1 MLPLLTSPW
10 ALWGFLAVPTLL
22 AIYWL
27 RNRFRQVPVSSL
39 MLWRDQKEARQGG
52 FRIRRLQTPLLFF
65 LELLALV
72 LLVGAAAGP
81 SVSMPSA
88 HRPLVVVL
96 DDSYSMRAGG
106 ENSARK
112 LAEKALLEE
121 LDRGIRYA
129 VRFVLAGEAPQV
141 IGEPARTTGEAEAV
155 LAGWHCQSPTARLPQ
170 AMALARALGGDDAG
184 ILVLSDHAPAFDLDK
199 GQTQWWAF
207 GKPRP
212 NIAFVN
218 ASRTL
223 RDRKDRCLLEIA
235 NLSAQGQDCPLVVK
249 TEDGAVLHRST
260 LALGAGE
267 TDRRVLEFKEN
278 TPAVYAQLGPDE
290 LDFDNQVVLLP
301 EKQTPV
307 RVELRI
313 KDETLRPMVE
323 KALQATRR
331 VTVTDIRPD
340 LLCTDQTGID
350 PSGPETWLVEWR
362 REKEGESYLG
372 PFVLDRNHPLLEGLS
387 LQGVVWGA
395 GKGKELPG
403 TPILL
408 AGNVPLITD
417 TASSSGRRQVRI
429 RLNPDLSTLQDTPQ
443 WPILIWNLVNW
454 RAAHATGLNRANLRL
469 GESTVLTLPAGV
481 DMVEMIAPGGK
492 ARRLPVQGRQVTIKP
507 QAIGLHELHVGDSK
521 FFLAANPLSRDE
533 SDLSACASGQFGE
546 WADRSGQE
554 MESRHFAWI
563 LLLLAAA
570 VLSVH
575 LLLLRGGKS

>member
-1 MLPLLTSPW
+1 MLTTPW
-10 ALWGFLAVPTLL
+10 ALWGLLAVPALV

-27 RNRFRQVPVSSL
+27 RNRFRQMPVSSL

-88 HRPLVVVL
+88 NRPLVVVL
-96 DDSYSMRAGG
+96 DDSYSMQAGG
-106 ENSARK
+106 DDSPRK

-121 LDRGIRYA
+121 LDRGIRYS
-129 VRFVLAGEAPQV
+129 VRFVLAGETAQLV
-141 IGEPARTTGEAEAV
+141 GEPVRTTGEARAI
-155 LAGWHCQSPTARLPQ
+155 LTGWHCQSATAQLPR
-170 AMALARALGGDDAG
+170 AMALARALCGDDAG
-184 ILVLSDHAPAFDLDK
+184 ILVLSDQPPAIELEK
-199 GQTQWWAF
+199 GQIQWWAF

-218 ASRTL
+218 ASRTA
-223 RDRKDRCLLEIA
+223 RDNTDRCLLEIA
-235 NLSAQGQDCPLVVK
+235 NLSDQAQESPIVVK
-249 TEDGAVLHRST
+249 TKDGSVLHRAT
-260 LALGAGE
+260 LSLGPQEAH
-267 TDRRVLEFKEN
+267 RLVLRFKED
-278 TPAVYAQLGPDE
+278 TPEIYAQLGPDE

-313 KDETLRPMVE
+313 KDETLRPLLD
-323 KALQATRR
+323 KALRATRR
-331 VTVTDIRPD
+331 VHLTDVHPD
-340 LLCTDQTGID
+340 ILFVDKTGVE
-350 PSGPETWLVEWR
+350 PVGPDTWLVEWHE
-362 REKEGESYLG
+362 EKEGESYVG

-395 GKGKELPG
+395 GKREVFPG
-403 TPILL
+403 TPLLL

-417 TASSSGRRQVRI
+417 TESTMGRRHLRVR
-429 RLNPDLSTLQDTPQ
+429 LQPELSTVQDTPQ
-443 WPILIWNLVNW
+443 WPILIWNLVHW
-454 RAAHATGLNRANLRL
+454 RAAHAPGLDRINLRL
-469 GESTVLTLPAGV
+469 GESAVLTVPAGV
-481 DMVEMIAPGGK
+481 ETVELQSPGAKG
-492 ARRLPVQGRQVTIKP
+492 RTLTVQGRQVTIKP
-507 QAIGLHELHVGDSK
+507 PLAGLHEVRAGETT

-533 SDLSACASGQFGE
+533 SDLTACASGRWGE
-546 WADRSGQE
+546 WADRSAEE

-570 VLSVH
+570 VLTVH
-575 LLLLRGGKS
+575 MGLMRGGTS